1 MAATTSCRLRQEQC
15 SRAHQLP
22 EREVVEMAL
31 AHAVGDKVE
40 AAYRRGDLFEKW
52 RRLMAEW
59 ASYCNRPAASGRD
72 KVVRMRVPG
81 KRERRDK
88 RSAVLLSGSSTP
100 TLGAP
105 VGSGWK
111 EWSISLPLDTGS
123 NSFTP
128 LNRSVRSCS
137 QPQRRDRRG
146 RVPRLRNSQD
156 DIGAGAPVQFSPV
169 PLLQL
174 QLQRR
179 HSPPHG
185 FWRQNR
191 SERHPDWASPL

>member
-1 MAATTSCRLRQEQC
+1 MAATTSCSLRQEQYR
-15 SRAHQLP
+15 RANKLP

-100 TLGAP
+100 HPWGP
-105 VGSGWK
+105 SW
-111 EWSISLPLDTGS
+111 E
-123 NSFTP
+123 
-128 LNRSVRSCS
+128 
-137 QPQRRDRRG
+137 
-146 RVPRLRNSQD
+146 RVEGMVHIATARYWLKFVH
-156 DIGAGAPVQFSPV
+156 AA
-169 PLLQL
+169 
-174 QLQRR
+174 
-179 HSPPHG
+179 
-185 FWRQNR
+185 
-191 SERHPDWASPL
+191 

>member
-1 MAATTSCRLRQEQC
+1 
-15 SRAHQLP
+15 
-22 EREVVEMAL
+22 
-31 AHAVGDKVE
+31 
-40 AAYRRGDLFEKW
+40 
-52 RRLMAEW
+52 MAEW
-59 ASYCNRPAASGRD
+59 LRFKAGPYAATSPTSSVKTVETGGA
-72 KVVRMRVPG
+72 VP
-81 KRERRDK
+81 RLRRAQAAFHCEQDISK
-88 RSAVLLSGSSTP
+88 FLCCVLL
-100 TLGAP
+100 
-105 VGSGWK
+105 
-111 EWSISLPLDTGS
+111 GS

-128 LNRSVRSCS
+128 PNRSVRSCS

-156 DIGAGAPVQFSPV
+156 DIGAGTPVQFSPV
-169 PLLQL
+169 RLLQL

>member
-1 MAATTSCRLRQEQC
+1 MINSPT
-15 SRAHQLP
+15 
-22 EREVVEMAL
+22 
-31 AHAVGDKVE
+31 
-40 AAYRRGDLFEKW
+40 
-52 RRLMAEW
+52 
-59 ASYCNRPAASGRD
+59 ASS
-72 KVVRMRVPG
+72 
-81 KRERRDK
+81 
-88 RSAVLLSGSSTP
+88 
-100 TLGAP
+100 
-105 VGSGWK
+105 
-111 EWSISLPLDTGS
+111 EWSISPPLDTGS

-128 LNRSVRSCS
+128 PNRSVRSCS

-169 PLLQL
+169 RLLQL

-191 SERHPDWASPL
+191 SERHPDWASLFEPEEEASVISEAFKVWVTILAFIVQKICDPERLECLRVKRDRTRKITHGHDDVVEHRGPEEEHNG